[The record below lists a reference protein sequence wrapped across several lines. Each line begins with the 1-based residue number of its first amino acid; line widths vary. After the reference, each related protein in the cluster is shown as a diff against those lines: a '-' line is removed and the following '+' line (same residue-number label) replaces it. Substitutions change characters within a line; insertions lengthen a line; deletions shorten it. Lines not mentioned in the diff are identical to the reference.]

1 MVAANLPKLPAGRAP
16 IPAAVAAKAV
26 AARDSCLSF
35 QPVLVAAQA
44 HVKIVL
50 AQSDSE
56 YVGLDL
62 HGLILLYYGNIIAHG
77 LNTIKLVVFNFR
89 T

>member
-1 MVAANLPKLPAGRAP
+1 M
-16 IPAAVAAKAV
+16 AV
-26 AARDSCLSF
+26 AARHSCLNL
-35 QPVLVAAQA
+35 QPVLAAAQA

-56 YVGLDL
+56 YVSLDL

-77 LNTIKLVVFNFR
+77 LNTIKPIVSVFR